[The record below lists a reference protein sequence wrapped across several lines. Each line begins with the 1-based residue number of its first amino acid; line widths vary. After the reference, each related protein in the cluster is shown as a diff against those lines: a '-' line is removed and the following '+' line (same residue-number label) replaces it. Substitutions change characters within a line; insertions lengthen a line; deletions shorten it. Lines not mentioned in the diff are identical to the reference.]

1 MNPVSFFK
9 CLADDTRLH
18 CVLLL
23 QHKGEL
29 CVCDLVDAIGES
41 QPKVSRHLAQLREC
55 ELLLA
60 RRQGQWMYYRLNPQL
75 PAWAA
80 AVIGQA
86 AEGNHVYLKPAL
98 VRLGKSANRASC
110 CD

>member
-9 CLADDTRLH
+9 CLADETRLH

-29 CVCDLVDAIGES
+29 CVCDLVDAMAES

-55 ELLLA
+55 ELLVA

-80 AVIGQA
+80 SVIEQA
-86 AEGNHVYLKPAL
+86 AGGNRAYLKDAL
-98 VRLGKSANRASC
+98 ARLGEARC

>member
-9 CLADDTRLH
+9 CLADETRLH

-23 QHKGEL
+23 QHTGEL
-29 CVCDLVDAIGES
+29 CVCDLVDAIAES

-55 ELLLA
+55 ELLVA

-75 PAWAA
+75 PTWAA
-80 AVIGQA
+80 SVIEQA
-86 AEGNHVYLKPAL
+86 AEGNRAYLKDAL
-98 VRLGKSANRASC
+98 ARLGEVRC